1 MSKPETANVT
11 IPNKL
16 YFKIGEVSEIT
27 GMEPYVIRY
36 WESEFKSIKP
46 SRTQSNQRVY
56 RRKDVES
63 ILEIKRMLY
72 EEKLTI
78 AGARRK
84 LQDKKVQDKKQLD
97 LDFTVKKDHRDH
109 LAIIKE
115 IKEEL
120 LALRKLLG

>member
-1 MSKPETANVT
+1 MSKPETADVT

-109 LAIIKE
+109 LAILKE

-120 LALRKLLG
+120 LALRKILG

>member
-1 MSKPETANVT
+1 MSKAEPTPPI

-16 YFKIGEVSEIT
+16 YFKIGEVSQIT

-36 WESEFKSIKP
+36 WESEFKTIKP
-46 SRTQSNQRVY
+46 TRTQSNQRVY
-56 RRKDVES
+56 RRKDVEN
-63 ILEIKRMLY
+63 ILEIKRLLY

-84 LQDKKVQDKKQLD
+84 LHDRKTDDKKQLD
-97 LDFTVKKDHRDH
+97 LDFSAKKERLDQ
-109 LAIIKE
+109 LAILKE

-120 LALRKLLG
+120 IALRKILG

>member
-1 MSKPETANVT
+1 MSKPETADVT

-84 LQDKKVQDKKQLD
+84 LQDKKVHDKKQLD
-97 LDFTVKKDHRDH
+97 LDFTVNKDHRDH
-109 LAIIKE
+109 LVILKE

-120 LALRKLLG
+120 LALRKILG

>member
-1 MSKPETANVT
+1 MSKPETADVT

-78 AGARRK
+78 AGARCIQGGELFGASER
-84 LQDKKVQDKKQLD
+84 LQVGRRSFR
-97 LDFTVKKDHRDH
+97 DFIRV
-109 LAIIKE
+109 
-115 IKEEL
+115 
-120 LALRKLLG
+120 

>member
-97 LDFTVKKDHRDH
+97 LDFTVKKDHRDN
-109 LAIIKE
+109 LAILKE

>member
-1 MSKPETANVT
+1 MSKVEQTTPV

-16 YFKIGEVSEIT
+16 YFKIGEVSQIT

-36 WESEFKSIKP
+36 WESEFRTIKP
-46 SRTQSNQRVY
+46 TRTQSNQRVY
-56 RRKDVES
+56 RRKDVEN
-63 ILEIKRMLY
+63 ILEIKRLLY

-84 LQDKKVQDKKQLD
+84 LHDKKTDDKKQLD
-97 LDFTVKKDHRDH
+97 LDFTAKKERLDQ
-109 LAIIKE
+109 LAILKE

-120 LALRKLLG
+120 IALRKILG

>member
-1 MSKPETANVT
+1 MSKPETQDVT

-109 LAIIKE
+109 LTVLKE

>member
-1 MSKPETANVT
+1 MSKPETQDVT

-97 LDFTVKKDHRDH
+97 LDFTVKKDHRGH

>member
-1 MSKPETANVT
+1 MSKPEPTNAT

-46 SRTQSNQRVY
+46 TRTQSNQRVY

-63 ILEIKRMLY
+63 ILEIKRLLY

-84 LQDKKVQDKKQLD
+84 LQDKKTQGKKQLD
-97 LDFTVKKDHRDH
+97 LDFTAKKEYLDH
-109 LAIIKE
+109 LAILKE

-120 LALRKLLG
+120 MTLRKILG

>member
-1 MSKPETANVT
+1 MSKAEPTPPI

-16 YFKIGEVSEIT
+16 YFKIGEVSQIT

-36 WESEFKSIKP
+36 WESEFRTIKP
-46 SRTQSNQRVY
+46 TRTQSNQRVY
-56 RRKDVES
+56 RRKDVEN
-63 ILEIKRMLY
+63 ILEIKRLLY

-84 LQDKKVQDKKQLD
+84 LHDKKTEDKKQLD
-97 LDFTVKKDHRDH
+97 LDFSAKKEHGDH

>member
-1 MSKPETANVT
+1 MSKPETADVT

-97 LDFTVKKDHRDH
+97 LDFTVKKDHRGH

>member
-1 MSKPETANVT
+1 MSKPETQDVT

>member
-1 MSKPETANVT
+1 
-11 IPNKL
+11 
-16 YFKIGEVSEIT
+16 
-27 GMEPYVIRY
+27 
-36 WESEFKSIKP
+36 
-46 SRTQSNQRVY
+46 
-56 RRKDVES
+56 
-63 ILEIKRMLY
+63 MLY

-84 LQDKKVQDKKQLD
+84 LQDKKVQEKKQLD